1 MIKFLYFAYDN
12 SHAVFSSTIA
22 RLSAHYGYDVRCFI
36 EGVNLANPV
45 KMRQF
50 QEHKNTN
57 WKYFSST
64 IIAPIVLSQMYDI
77 SCMVEVIEYN
87 FSNRAKYKCLTI
99 DSKGT
104 TSNTLFEYFITNHG
118 DWFKK
123 VEHFNYYNG
132 VFEVLQ
138 SPGYVA
144 QRSKTKD
151 KILYRIQWDMKIAEQ
166 QMKNSQLKCEEYTQ
180 KYEKLKLELQ
190 KAQTI
195 MGVN

>member
-12 SHAVFSSTIA
+12 SHAVFSSTMA

-36 EGVNLANPV
+36 EGINLANPV

-57 WKYFSST
+57 WKYFSGT
-64 IIAPIVLSQMYDI
+64 IIAPMLYMEPLYLSKD
-77 SCMVEVIEYN
+77 VELIEYN
-87 FSNRAKYKCLTI
+87 FSNQASYKCLTI

-104 TSNTLFEYFITNHG
+104 TSNTLFEYFITNHD

-132 VFEVLQ
+132 IFEVLQ

-144 QRSKTKD
+144 QRSRTKD
-151 KILYRIQWDMKIAEQ
+151 KILHRIEWDMNIAET
-166 QMKNSQLKCEEYTQ
+166 MMINSQFKFVEYTQ

>member
-1 MIKFLYFAYDN
+1 MIKFLYFANDN
-12 SHAVFSSTIA
+12 SHAVFCSTMA

-45 KMRQF
+45 KMTQF
-50 QEHKNTN
+50 LEHKNTN
-57 WKYFSST
+57 WKYFSGT

-99 DSKGT
+99 DSKGI
-104 TSNTLFEYFITNHG
+104 TSNTLFEYFVEHHDG
-118 DWFKK
+118 WFKK
-123 VEHFNYYNG
+123 VDHYNYYNG

-144 QRSKTKD
+144 QHSKTKD
-151 KILYRIQWDMKIAEQ
+151 KILHRIEWDMKLAETM
-166 QMKNSQLKCEEYTQ
+166 MKNSQQKLSYHTQ
-180 KYEKLKLELQ
+180 KYEQLKIQLQ
-190 KAQTI
+190 KAQNI
-195 MGVN
+195 MGQ